1 MIKNFNY
8 LFQSILI
15 YLFLLIARIIGLKL
29 SRQIFSFI
37 FLSFAHIFKSK
48 KVISENL
55 YTYNKNISSL
65 EKEKIIASMWK
76 NYGMTFVEY
85 IFLDK
90 FKKSSSHI
98 EIQGIENL
106 KKIIDGKK
114 QVIFISGHFANFE
127 LMSME
132 ITKKNI
138 RLATIYRPLNNIFL
152 NPLMEYLRRKYVCN
166 FQIKK
171 GIKGVRDSMNFI
183 KNGFSI
189 ALMIDQRVSE
199 GEKVKFFDR
208 PALTTTLPAQLAIKY
223 KLPIIPVFIERKNI
237 SKFNIQFMEEI
248 NFDDYKDK
256 IELTERLN
264 EVLEGMIKKNP
275 YQWIWTHNRWK

>member
-1 MIKNFNY
+1 
-8 LFQSILI
+8 
-15 YLFLLIARIIGLKL
+15 
-29 SRQIFSFI
+29 
-37 FLSFAHIFKSK
+37 
-48 KVISENL
+48 
-55 YTYNKNISSL
+55 
-65 EKEKIIASMWK
+65 
-76 NYGMTFVEY
+76 
-85 IFLDK
+85 
-90 FKKSSSHI
+90 
-98 EIQGIENL
+98 
-106 KKIIDGKK
+106 
-114 QVIFISGHFANFE
+114 
-127 LMSME
+127 
-132 ITKKNI
+132 
-138 RLATIYRPLNNIFL
+138 
-152 NPLMEYLRRKYVCN
+152 
-166 FQIKK
+166 
-171 GIKGVRDSMNFI
+171 MNFI